1 MNGYEATRAWY
12 NFKFDNP
19 SQVKHIHSD
28 FYFYL
33 LDQWNRLG
41 QKKEFGLPTQMTMEA
56 LGIGSYNTYKKALN
70 DLVDFSFVK
79 IVSESKNQHQSK
91 IVALSKI
98 DKATDKALDKA
109 TIKATD
115 KATDTIIEQE
125 TIEQKTIK
133 DIPTKSDVCID
144 DKQSIYKERIKN
156 FDYNCT
162 KLLEFYNSTFGK
174 QSRVVNAKVKT
185 KLKTVLKDYDWKDIG
200 TAMIHVRQDEYHKQ
214 HGYKWA
220 TLDFFTRADKIEMY
234 AFKSAFKDEY
244 QGEDAGL
251 IANVMRQ
258 VKGQPQ

>member
-70 DLVDFSFVK
+70 DLVDFGFVK

-125 TIEQKTIK
+125 TIEQKTIE
-133 DIPTKSDVCID
+133 DIPTELDVCID
-144 DKQSIYKERIKN
+144 DKTAIYKKRIKD
-156 FDYNCT
+156 FDNECERM
-162 KLLEFYNSTFGK
+162 LAFYNKTFGK
-174 QSRVVNAKVKT
+174 QCRVVNAAVKA
-185 KLKTVLKDYDWKDIG
+185 KLKNTLKDYDWKDIG
-200 TAMIHVRQDEYHKQ
+200 MAMLEVKHDKHHIES
-214 HGYKWA
+214 GYKWA
-220 TLDFFTRADKIEMY
+220 TLEFFTRPVKID
-234 AFKSAFKDEY
+234 AFAFTSQLKPEY

-251 IANVMRQ
+251 IANVMKQ
-258 VKGQPQ
+258 VKGVAQ